1 VAAPGIGGRYTRR
14 TVLRAGGGLVALSA
28 LSPYGQLLA
37 RAQAAGLRL
46 PDSLP
51 DPTRAAGEPTA
62 ALPFDHI
69 VVVMMENHSFDNY
82 LGMLPRRGQPAA
94 DGFSFDAGG
103 RPTNANP
110 VKGGSVVVQRAPS
123 LCQAGGPSQSW
134 TPTHHE
140 IDGGRMDGFAAVADT
155 SMLYWDQPDLPFYYS
170 LANTFTVGNRWFC
183 SAPCQTYPN
192 RRFLLAGTAFGL
204 ISTDVS
210 SITQDPP
217 NGTIFDRLQAH
228 GVSWRDYFSDIPAT
242 GVIASIPRRFP
253 ANHSSIGQFHSDCA
267 AGTLPAVSF
276 VDSDIGVAGVVGSN
290 VLGSVP
296 APFAA
301 ETGHQVDAHGSGSE
315 EGPGNITLGE
325 TFVSSV
331 VSSVLSSPAW
341 PRILLVWL
349 YDEHGGYYDH
359 VPPPA
364 AIPPDS
370 IAPRLGP
377 NDVKAGYDLYG
388 PRVPAVV
395 VSGHGRPHA
404 VSDTVCD
411 HTSILATIEAKWNL
425 PALTHRDANA
435 NTLASFLDPTGKV
448 TFPQPPTLAAPHD
461 LADSEQHCSTVAP
474 TFAVRPGAGSAGGG
488 GGSGLG
494 AGDAARRLVTRW
506 YGRRHA
512 LGGALL
518 VLYTT
523 RGSETGLTVELLRG
537 RHAVAHHRISR
548 LGTGHQRVVLRPRRG
563 RLAAGHYTL
572 RVRKGRATLVH
583 RRVTVG

>member
-1 VAAPGIGGRYTRR
+1 MGGTDGPRRYTRR
-14 TVLRAGGGLVALSA
+14 SVLRAGGGLVALSA
-28 LSPYGQLLA
+28 LSPYGRLLA
-37 RAQAAGLRL
+37 RAAAAGLRA

-51 DPTRAAGEPTA
+51 DPARAAGEATA

-94 DGFSFDAGG
+94 DGFSFDAAG
-103 RPTNANP
+103 RPTNSNP
-110 VKGGSVVVQRAPS
+110 VKQGVVSVQRAPS
-123 LCQAGGPSQSW
+123 LCQPGGPSQSW

-140 IDGGRMDGFAAVADT
+140 IDGGRMDGFAQVAET
-155 SMLYWDQPDLPFYYS
+155 SMLYWDQQDLPFYYS
-170 LANTFTVGNRWFC
+170 LASTFTVANRWFC

-210 SITQDPP
+210 SVTQDPP
-217 NGTIFDRLQAH
+217 NGTIFDRLDAH
-228 GVSWRDYFSDIPAT
+228 GISWRDYYSDIPAT
-242 GVIASIPRRFP
+242 GVIASIPIKHP
-253 ANHSSIGQFHSDCA
+253 ANISPVGQFHADCA
-267 AGTLPAVSF
+267 AGALPAVSF

-315 EGPGNITLGE
+315 EGPGDITLGE

-331 VSSVLSSPAW
+331 VSAVLSSPAW

-364 AIPPDS
+364 AIPPDA

-377 NDVKAGYDLYG
+377 NDVKGGYDVYG

-395 VSGHGRPHA
+395 VSGHAIPHG
-404 VSDTVCD
+404 VSDVVFD

-425 PALTHRDANA
+425 PAMTHRDANA
-435 NTLASFLDPTGKV
+435 STLAPFLDPSGRV

-461 LADSEQHCSTVAP
+461 LGDSEQHCSTVAP
-474 TFAVRPGAGSAGGG
+474 AFAVRPGASAGAGAPA
-488 GGSGLG
+488 GSG
-494 AGDAARRLVTRW
+494 APAARRRLVTRW
-506 YGRRHA
+506 YGRRHP
-512 LGGALL
+512 LRGALL

-523 RGSETGLTVELLRG
+523 RGTLAGLTVELRRG
-537 RHAVAHHRISR
+537 RERVAHAAVAH
-548 LGTGHQRVVLRPRRG
+548 LGTTRRRVILRGVPGPGRYTLVVRRG
-563 RLAAGHYTL
+563 RTTLARRTVTL
-572 RVRKGRATLVH
+572 G
-583 RRVTVG
+583 